1 MTLFIENAL
10 SLEAEYNNTY
20 WKVASHF
27 KVDGEINCFCAIMVF
42 YEDRT
47 VTIQIG
53 FVAMVSYITRNQQQQ
68 IQISKILL
76 RTIS

>member
-1 MTLFIENAL
+1 MNITH
-10 SLEAEYNNTY
+10 

-27 KVDGEINCFCAIMVF
+27 KVDGEVNYFCAIMVF

-53 FVAMVSYITRNQQQQ
+53 FVAMVSFITRNQQQQ